1 LGSDK
6 TLKTAMTI
14 RFCALLHL
22 PLEHSPK
29 KVLMSTP
36 SSPKKKPRARKLERD
51 RSREGEPKAKAGSPR
66 HATAKDTAAKK
77 RAKPKSKV
85 AKAESRAPRD
95 PEARSKAE
103 SPRAAVKS
111 TSRGR
116 DVWNPSGKPQRKGGE
131 KPSGGRGTRD
141 RYEDERP
148 PARAPRK
155 TSDSRPPTRPRYE
168 DETPKR
174 APRTYSDSRTPARSR
189 DDAPST
195 RAPRKTSE
203 ARPTSRARYEDEAPK
218 RAPRTYSDSRPPAR
232 GRYEDE
238 RAPARSRADAPSTRA
253 PRKTS
258 EARPTT
264 RPRYEDEAPKRAPRT
279 KSDDVYAPKSRLP
292 REKVSHDYDDDSTGA
307 MSDNTAE
314 VALDTASSNWA
325 ELGVSTELLSTLR
338 RQGIDTPFPIQAKTL
353 PDAISGRDVLGR
365 GQTGSGKTLAFGLAM
380 VTRLAHRKA
389 TAKHPLGIVLVPT
402 RELAMQVTDA
412 LMPYAQAVELD
423 IRLIAGGM
431 PYAKQIDALKRGV
444 PIVVATP
451 GRLNDLVEQGH
462 INLSKIEI
470 TILDEAD
477 QMCDMGFMPQIVEV
491 LDMTKPGSQRLL
503 FSATL
508 DKDVDKIVK
517 KYLKN
522 PIEHATN
529 SGKASVTTMTHYL
542 FITYS
547 EDKPTILAEIGSRK
561 GKTMFFARTQA
572 GVDRIAKDLANKG
585 VPAGALHGGKT
596 QAVRTRTLAAFK
608 EGLTNVLVATD
619 VAARGIH
626 VDGVSLVVHIDPPND
641 HKDYLHRAGRTARA
655 GETGKV
661 VTMIGPRQQ
670 KAVTAMTNRAGVD
683 PEVVKVKPMSKEL
696 VSITGAK
703 EPTGIAWKPPVEPPK
718 RGGRPSGGRSGGG
731 RPSGGRSGGSR
742 GGNRTR

>member
-1 LGSDK
+1 
-6 TLKTAMTI
+6 
-14 RFCALLHL
+14 
-22 PLEHSPK
+22 
-29 KVLMSTP
+29 MSTP

-51 RSREGEPKAKAGSPR
+51 RSRETESKPKAGSAR
-66 HATAKDTAAKK
+66 HAAAKTTAAKK
-77 RAKPKSKV
+77 RAKPNSKV
-85 AKAESRAPRD
+85 AKAESRAPREPRD
-95 PEARSKAE
+95 PDARSRAE
-103 SPRAAVKS
+103 SPRAEV
-111 TSRGR
+111 RGAKR
-116 DVWNPSGKPQRKGGE
+116 SNDVWNPSGKPQRKGGE
-131 KPSGGRGTRD
+131 KPAGTRG
-141 RYEDERP
+141 RYEDDR

-155 TSDSRPPTRPRYE
+155 YSDDAPTRAPRARR
-168 DETPKR
+168 DEAPPSRSRRDEAPAR
-174 APRTYSDSRTPARSR
+174 APRTYK
-189 DDAPST
+189 DAAPT
-195 RAPRKTSE
+195 RAPRK
-203 ARPTSRARYEDEAPK
+203 YNDEAPARAPRARRDDAPAT
-218 RAPRTYSDSRPPAR
+218 RAPRTYK
-232 GRYEDE
+232 DE
-238 RAPARSRADAPSTRA
+238 APTRA
-253 PRKTS
+253 PR
-258 EARPTT
+258 ARRDDAPPS
-264 RPRYEDEAPKRAPRT
+264 RAPRTYKDDAPPSRAPRTYKDEAPTRAPRT
-279 KSDDVYAPKSRLP
+279 KREEVYAPKSSLP
-292 REKVSHDYDDDSTGA
+292 REKASTERVSSKSA
-307 MSDNTAE
+307 MSEDTAE
-314 VALDTASSNWA
+314 VSLDTASSSWA
-325 ELGVSTELLSTLR
+325 ELGVSTELLSTLK

-380 VTRLAHRKA
+380 ITRLAHRKA

-491 LDMTKPGSQRLL
+491 LDMTKPNSQRLL

-508 DKDVDKIVK
+508 DADVDKIVR
-517 KYLKN
+517 KYLHD
-522 PIEHATN
+522 PVEHATN
-529 SGKASVTTMTHYL
+529 SGKASVKTMTHYL

-547 EDKPTILAEIGSRK
+547 EDKPAILAEIGSRK

-596 QAVRTRTLAAFK
+596 QAVRTRTLNAFK

-670 KAVTAMTNRAGVD
+670 KAVTAMTSRAGVD

-696 VSITGAK
+696 VAITGAK
-703 EPTGIAWKPPVEPPK
+703 EPTGIAWKPPAEPPA
-718 RGGRPSGGRSGGG
+718 RGRRPGGSGGGSGRSGGG
-731 RPSGGRSGGSR
+731 RPQGRAGGARGGSR
-742 GGNRTR
+742 SR

>member
-1 LGSDK
+1 
-6 TLKTAMTI
+6 
-14 RFCALLHL
+14 
-22 PLEHSPK
+22 
-29 KVLMSTP
+29 MSTP

-51 RSREGEPKAKAGSPR
+51 RSRETESKPKAGSPR
-66 HATAKDTAAKK
+66 HAAAKTTAAKK

-85 AKAESRAPRD
+85 AKAESRAPREPRD
-95 PEARSKAE
+95 PDARSRAE
-103 SPRAAVKS
+103 SPRAEV
-111 TSRGR
+111 RGAKR
-116 DVWNPSGKPQRKGGE
+116 SNDVWNPSGKPQRKGGE
-131 KPSGGRGTRD
+131 KPGGT
-141 RYEDERP
+141 
-148 PARAPRK
+148 
-155 TSDSRPPTRPRYE
+155 
-168 DETPKR
+168 
-174 APRTYSDSRTPARSR
+174 
-189 DDAPST
+189 
-195 RAPRKTSE
+195 
-203 ARPTSRARYEDEAPK
+203 
-218 RAPRTYSDSRPPAR
+218 R

-238 RAPARSRADAPSTRA
+238 RPARASRKYNDEAPTRA
-253 PRKTS
+253 PR
-258 EARPTT
+258 ARRDDAPT
-264 RPRYEDEAPKRAPRT
+264 RAPRSYRDEAPARAPRKYNDDAPVRAPRARRDDAPPSRARRDDAPPSRSRRDDAPTRAPRSYRDEAPARAPRKYNDEAPTRAPRT
-279 KSDDVYAPKSRLP
+279 KRDEVYAPKSRLP
-292 REKVSHDYDDDSTGA
+292 REKATTERVSSRSA
-307 MSDNTAE
+307 MSEDTSE
-314 VALDTASSNWA
+314 VALDTASSSWA
-325 ELGVSTELLSTLR
+325 ELGVSTELLSTLK

-380 VTRLAHRKA
+380 ITRLAHRKA

-412 LMPYAQAVELD
+412 LMPYAQAVDLD

-491 LDMTKPGSQRLL
+491 LDMTKPNSQRLL

-508 DKDVDKIVK
+508 DADVDKIVR
-517 KYLKN
+517 KYLHD
-522 PIEHATN
+522 PVEHATN
-529 SGKASVTTMTHYL
+529 SGKASVKTMTHYL

-547 EDKPTILAEIGSRK
+547 EDKPAILAEIGSRK

-596 QAVRTRTLAAFK
+596 QAVRTRTLNAFK
-608 EGLTNVLVATD
+608 EGITDVLVATD

-670 KAVTAMTNRAGVD
+670 KAVTAMTSRAGVD

-696 VSITGAK
+696 VAITGAK
-703 EPTGIAWKPPVEPPK
+703 EPTGIAWKPPAEPPA
-718 RGGRPSGGRSGGG
+718 RGRRPGGSGGGSGRSGGG
-731 RPSGGRSGGSR
+731 RPQGRSGGAR
-742 GGNRTR
+742 GGSRSR

>member
-1 LGSDK
+1 
-6 TLKTAMTI
+6 
-14 RFCALLHL
+14 
-22 PLEHSPK
+22 
-29 KVLMSTP
+29 MSTP

-51 RSREGEPKAKAGSPR
+51 RARDTESKPKAGSPR
-66 HATAKDTAAKK
+66 HAAAKQTAAKK

-85 AKAESRAPRD
+85 AKAESRAPREPRD

-103 SPRAAVKS
+103 SPRAEV
-111 TSRGR
+111 RGAKR
-116 DVWNPSGKPQRKGGE
+116 SNDVWNPSGKPQRKGGE
-131 KPSGGRGTRD
+131 KPSGTRGSRD
-141 RYEDERP
+141 RYEEDR

-155 TSDSRPPTRPRYE
+155 YNDDAPTRAPRARRDDAPPTRARRDDFDSRPP
-168 DETPKR
+168 R
-174 APRTYSDSRTPARSR
+174 ARR
-189 DDAPST
+189 DDAVPT
-195 RAPRKTSE
+195 RAPRK
-203 ARPTSRARYEDEAPK
+203 YNDDAPA
-218 RAPRTYSDSRPPAR
+218 RAPRTRRDGVAPTRAR
-232 GRYEDE
+232 RDDAPV
-238 RAPARSRADAPSTRA
+238 RAPRKYKDEAPTRA
-253 PRKTS
+253 PRK
-258 EARPTT
+258 
-264 RPRYEDEAPKRAPRT
+264 YNDETPARAPRT
-279 KSDDVYAPKSRLP
+279 KREEVYAPKSRLP
-292 REKVSHDYDDDSTGA
+292 REKVSTEKVSSKTA
-307 MSDNTAE
+307 MSDDTAE
-314 VALDTASSNWA
+314 VALDTASSTWA
-325 ELGVSTELLSTLR
+325 ELGVSTELLSTLK

-389 TAKHPLGIVLVPT
+389 SAKHPLGIVLVPT

-491 LDMTKPGSQRLL
+491 LDMTKPDSQRLL

-508 DKDVDKIVK
+508 DKDVDKIVR
-517 KYLKN
+517 KYLHD
-522 PIEHATN
+522 PVEHATN
-529 SGKASVTTMTHYL
+529 SGKASVKTMTHYL

-572 GVDRIAKDLANKG
+572 GVDRIAKDLAHKG

-596 QAVRTRTLAAFK
+596 QAVRTRTLNAFK

-670 KAVTAMTNRAGVD
+670 KAVTAMTSRAGVD

-696 VSITGAK
+696 VAITGAK
-703 EPTGIAWKPPVEPPK
+703 EPTGIAWKPPAEPPA
-718 RGGRPSGGRSGGG
+718 RGRRPGGPSRSGGG
-731 RPSGGRSGGSR
+731 RPQSRSGGSR
-742 GGNRTR
+742 GGSRSR

>member
-1 LGSDK
+1 
-6 TLKTAMTI
+6 
-14 RFCALLHL
+14 
-22 PLEHSPK
+22 
-29 KVLMSTP
+29 MSTP

-51 RSREGEPKAKAGSPR
+51 RARDTESKPKAGSPR
-66 HATAKDTAAKK
+66 HAAAKTTAAKK

-85 AKAESRAPRD
+85 AKAESRAPREPRD
-95 PEARSKAE
+95 PDARSKAE
-103 SPRAAVKS
+103 SPRAEV
-111 TSRGR
+111 RGAKR
-116 DVWNPSGKPQRKGGE
+116 SNDVWNPSGKPQRKGGE
-131 KPSGGRGTRD
+131 KPAGTRAVRN
-141 RYEDERP
+141 RYEDDR

-155 TSDSRPPTRPRYE
+155 YNDEAPT
-168 DETPKR
+168 R
-174 APRTYSDSRTPARSR
+174 APRARR
-189 DDAPST
+189 DDAPASRPPRSYKDEAPARAPRARRDDVAPSRSRRDEAPA
-195 RAPRKTSE
+195 RAPRK
-203 ARPTSRARYEDEAPK
+203 YNDEAPK
-218 RAPRTYSDSRPPAR
+218 RAPRKYNDEAPTRPPR
-232 GRYEDE
+232 TRRDE
-238 RAPARSRADAPSTRA
+238 APTRA
-253 PRKTS
+253 PRTY
-258 EARPTT
+258 R
-264 RPRYEDEAPKRAPRT
+264 DEAPARAPRT
-279 KSDDVYAPKSRLP
+279 KSDEVYAPKSRLP
-292 REKVSHDYDDDSTGA
+292 REKPSTERVSSKSA
-307 MSDNTAE
+307 MSEDSAE
-314 VALDTASSNWA
+314 VALDTASSSWA
-325 ELGVSTELLSTLR
+325 ELGVSTELLSTLK
-338 RQGIDTPFPIQAKTL
+338 RQGIDSPFPIQAKTL

-491 LDMTKPGSQRLL
+491 LDMTKPNSQRLL

-508 DKDVDKIVK
+508 DKDVDKIVR
-517 KYLKN
+517 KYLHD
-522 PIEHATN
+522 PVEHATN
-529 SGKASVTTMTHYL
+529 SGKASVKTMTHYL

-547 EDKPTILAEIGSRK
+547 EDKPAILAEIGSRK

-596 QAVRTRTLAAFK
+596 QAVRTRTLNAFK
-608 EGLTNVLVATD
+608 EGITDVLVATD

-670 KAVTAMTNRAGVD
+670 KTVTAMTSRAGVD

-696 VSITGAK
+696 VAITGAK
-703 EPTGIAWKPPVEPPK
+703 EPTGIAWKPPAEPPA
-718 RGGRPSGGRSGGG
+718 RGRRPGGPSRSGGG
-731 RPSGGRSGGSR
+731 RPQGRSGGSR
-742 GGNRTR
+742 GGSRSR

>member
-1 LGSDK
+1 
-6 TLKTAMTI
+6 
-14 RFCALLHL
+14 
-22 PLEHSPK
+22 
-29 KVLMSTP
+29 MSTP

-51 RSREGEPKAKAGSPR
+51 RARDTESKPKAGSPR
-66 HATAKDTAAKK
+66 HAAAKTTAAKK

-85 AKAESRAPRD
+85 AKAESRAPREPRD
-95 PEARSKAE
+95 PDARSRAE
-103 SPRAAVKS
+103 SPRAEV
-111 TSRGR
+111 RGAKR
-116 DVWNPSGKPQRKGGE
+116 SNDVWNPSGKPQRKGGE
-131 KPSGGRGTRD
+131 KPAGTRAARD
-141 RYEDERP
+141 RYEDDR

-155 TSDSRPPTRPRYE
+155 YNDDAPA
-168 DETPKR
+168 R
-174 APRTYSDSRTPARSR
+174 APRARR
-189 DDAPST
+189 DDAPSSRPPRSYKDEAPA
-195 RAPRKTSE
+195 RAPR
-203 ARPTSRARYEDEAPK
+203 ARRDDVAPSRTRRDEAP
-218 RAPRTYSDSRPPAR
+218 A
-232 GRYEDE
+232 
-238 RAPARSRADAPSTRA
+238 
-253 PRKTS
+253 
-258 EARPTT
+258 
-264 RPRYEDEAPKRAPRT
+264 RAPRT
-279 KSDDVYAPKSRLP
+279 KSEEVYAPKSRLP
-292 REKVSHDYDDDSTGA
+292 REKPSTERVSSKSA
-307 MSDNTAE
+307 MSEDSAE
-314 VALDTASSNWA
+314 VALDTASSSWA
-325 ELGVSTELLSTLR
+325 ELGVSTELLSTLK
-338 RQGIDTPFPIQAKTL
+338 RQGIDSPFPIQAKTL

-412 LMPYAQAVELD
+412 LMPYAQAVDLD

-444 PIVVATP
+444 QIVVATP

-491 LDMTKPGSQRLL
+491 LDMTKPNSQRLL

-508 DKDVDKIVK
+508 DKDVDKIVR
-517 KYLKN
+517 KYLHD
-522 PIEHATN
+522 PVEHATN
-529 SGKASVTTMTHYL
+529 SGKASVKTMTHYL

-547 EDKPTILAEIGSRK
+547 EDKPAILAEIGSRK

-596 QAVRTRTLAAFK
+596 QAVRTRTLNAFK
-608 EGLTNVLVATD
+608 EGITDVLVATD

-655 GETGKV
+655 GETGAV

-670 KAVTAMTNRAGVD
+670 KAVTAMTSRAGVD

-696 VSITGAK
+696 VAITGAK
-703 EPTGIAWKPPVEPPK
+703 EPTGIAWKPPAEPPA
-718 RGGRPSGGRSGGG
+718 RGRRPGGPSRSGGG
-731 RPSGGRSGGSR
+731 RPQGRSGGSR
-742 GGNRTR
+742 GGSRSR

>member
-1 LGSDK
+1 
-6 TLKTAMTI
+6 
-14 RFCALLHL
+14 
-22 PLEHSPK
+22 
-29 KVLMSTP
+29 MSTP

-51 RSREGEPKAKAGSPR
+51 RARVTESKPKAGSAR
-66 HATAKDTAAKK
+66 HAAAKTTAAKK
-77 RAKPKSKV
+77 RAKPNSKV
-85 AKAESRAPRD
+85 AKAESRAPREPRAPRD
-95 PEARSKAE
+95 PDARSRAE
-103 SPRAAVKS
+103 SPRAEV
-111 TSRGR
+111 RGAKR
-116 DVWNPSGKPQRKGGE
+116 SNDVWNPSGKPQRKGGE
-131 KPSGGRGTRD
+131 KPGGTRGRNEDD
-141 RYEDERP
+141 RPTRAPRKYNDEAPARAP
-148 PARAPRK
+148 RARRDDAPVSRARRDEAPARAPRK
-155 TSDSRPPTRPRYE
+155 YNDEASTRAPRARRDDSAPT
-168 DETPKR
+168 R
-174 APRTYSDSRTPARSR
+174 APRTYKDEAPSRARR
-189 DDAPST
+189 DDAAPYRSRSDESPVRAPRARRDDAAPA
-195 RAPRKTSE
+195 RAPRK
-203 ARPTSRARYEDEAPK
+203 YND
-218 RAPRTYSDSRPPAR
+218 
-232 GRYEDE
+232 
-238 RAPARSRADAPSTRA
+238 DAPV
-253 PRKTS
+253 
-258 EARPTT
+258 
-264 RPRYEDEAPKRAPRT
+264 RAPRT
-279 KSDDVYAPKSRLP
+279 KSDEVYAPKSRLP
-292 REKVSHDYDDDSTGA
+292 REKVSTERVSSKSA
-307 MSDNTAE
+307 MSEDSAE
-314 VALDTASSNWA
+314 VALDTASSSWA
-325 ELGVSTELLSTLR
+325 ELGVSTELLGTLK

-412 LMPYAQAVELD
+412 LMPYAQAVDLD

-491 LDMTKPGSQRLL
+491 LDMTKPNSQRLL

-508 DKDVDKIVK
+508 DKDVDKIVR
-517 KYLKN
+517 KYLHD
-522 PIEHATN
+522 PVEHATN
-529 SGKASVTTMTHYL
+529 SGKASVKTMTHYL

-547 EDKPTILAEIGSRK
+547 EDKPAILAEIGSRK

-596 QAVRTRTLAAFK
+596 QAVRTRTLNAFK
-608 EGLTNVLVATD
+608 EGITDVLVATD

-670 KAVTAMTNRAGVD
+670 KAVTAMTSRAGVD

-696 VSITGAK
+696 VAITGAK
-703 EPTGIAWKPPVEPPK
+703 EPTGIAWKPPAEPPA
-718 RGGRPSGGRSGGG
+718 RGRRPGGPSRSGGG
-731 RPSGGRSGGSR
+731 RPQGRSGGSR
-742 GGNRTR
+742 GGSRSR

>member
-1 LGSDK
+1 
-6 TLKTAMTI
+6 
-14 RFCALLHL
+14 
-22 PLEHSPK
+22 
-29 KVLMSTP
+29 MSTP

-51 RSREGEPKAKAGSPR
+51 RARDTESKPKAGSPR
-66 HATAKDTAAKK
+66 HAAAKQTAAKK

-85 AKAESRAPRD
+85 AKAESRAPREPRD

-103 SPRAAVKS
+103 SPRAEV
-111 TSRGR
+111 RGAKR
-116 DVWNPSGKPQRKGGE
+116 SNDVWNPSGKPQRKGGE
-131 KPSGGRGTRD
+131 KPSGTRGSRD
-141 RYEDERP
+141 RYEEDR

-155 TSDSRPPTRPRYE
+155 YNDDAPARAPRARRDDAAPTRARRDDFDSRPP
-168 DETPKR
+168 R
-174 APRTYSDSRTPARSR
+174 ARR
-189 DDAPST
+189 DDVPPT
-195 RAPRKTSE
+195 RAPRK
-203 ARPTSRARYEDEAPK
+203 YNDDAPA
-218 RAPRTYSDSRPPAR
+218 RAPRAR
-232 GRYEDE
+232 RD
-238 RAPARSRADAPSTRA
+238 DAPTRA
-253 PRKTS
+253 PRK
-258 EARPTT
+258 
-264 RPRYEDEAPKRAPRT
+264 YNDEAPARAPRKYNDDAPARAPRT
-279 KSDDVYAPKSRLP
+279 KREEVYAPKSRLP
-292 REKVSHDYDDDSTGA
+292 REKVSTEKVSSKTA
-307 MSDNTAE
+307 MSDDTAE
-314 VALDTASSNWA
+314 VALDTASSTWA
-325 ELGVSTELLSTLR
+325 ELGVSTELLSTLK

-389 TAKHPLGIVLVPT
+389 SAKHPLGIVLVPT

-491 LDMTKPGSQRLL
+491 LDMTKPDSQRLL

-508 DKDVDKIVK
+508 DKDVDKIVR
-517 KYLKN
+517 KYLHD
-522 PIEHATN
+522 PVEHATN
-529 SGKASVTTMTHYL
+529 SGKASVKTMTHYL

-572 GVDRIAKDLANKG
+572 GVDRIAKDLAHKG

-596 QAVRTRTLAAFK
+596 QAVRTRTLNAFK

-670 KAVTAMTNRAGVD
+670 KAVTAMTSRAGVD

-696 VSITGAK
+696 VAITGAK
-703 EPTGIAWKPPVEPPK
+703 EPTGIAWKPPAEPPA
-718 RGGRPSGGRSGGG
+718 RGRRPGGPSRSGGG
-731 RPSGGRSGGSR
+731 RPQSRSGGSR
-742 GGNRTR
+742 GGSRSR

>member
-1 LGSDK
+1 
-6 TLKTAMTI
+6 
-14 RFCALLHL
+14 
-22 PLEHSPK
+22 
-29 KVLMSTP
+29 MSTP

-51 RSREGEPKAKAGSPR
+51 RARDTESKPKAGSPR
-66 HATAKDTAAKK
+66 HAAAKQTAAKK

-85 AKAESRAPRD
+85 AKAESRAPREPRD

-103 SPRAAVKS
+103 SPRAEV
-111 TSRGR
+111 RGAKR
-116 DVWNPSGKPQRKGGE
+116 SNDVWNPSGKPQRKGGE
-131 KPSGGRGTRD
+131 KPSGTRGSRD
-141 RYEDERP
+141 RYEEDR

-155 TSDSRPPTRPRYE
+155 YNDDAPARPPRARRDDSPPTRARRDDFDSRPP
-168 DETPKR
+168 R
-174 APRTYSDSRTPARSR
+174 ARR
-189 DDAPST
+189 DDAAPT
-195 RAPRKTSE
+195 RAPRK
-203 ARPTSRARYEDEAPK
+203 YNDDAPA
-218 RAPRTYSDSRPPAR
+218 RAPRAR
-232 GRYEDE
+232 RD
-238 RAPARSRADAPSTRA
+238 DAPPTRARRDDAPTRA
-253 PRKTS
+253 PRK
-258 EARPTT
+258 
-264 RPRYEDEAPKRAPRT
+264 YNDETPSRAPRT
-279 KSDDVYAPKSRLP
+279 KREEVYAPKSRLP
-292 REKVSHDYDDDSTGA
+292 REKVSTEKVSSKTA
-307 MSDNTAE
+307 MSDDTAE
-314 VALDTASSNWA
+314 VALDTASSTWA
-325 ELGVSTELLSTLR
+325 ELGVSTELLSTLK

-389 TAKHPLGIVLVPT
+389 SAKHPLGIVLVPT

-491 LDMTKPGSQRLL
+491 LDMTKPDSQRLL

-508 DKDVDKIVK
+508 DKDVDKIVR
-517 KYLKN
+517 KYLHD
-522 PIEHATN
+522 PVEHATN
-529 SGKASVTTMTHYL
+529 SGKASVKTMTHYL

-572 GVDRIAKDLANKG
+572 GVDRIAKDLAHKG

-596 QAVRTRTLAAFK
+596 QAVRTRTLNAFK

-670 KAVTAMTNRAGVD
+670 KAVTAMTSRAGVD

-696 VSITGAK
+696 VAITGAK
-703 EPTGIAWKPPVEPPK
+703 EPTGIAWKPPAEPPA
-718 RGGRPSGGRSGGG
+718 RGRRPGGPSRSGGG
-731 RPSGGRSGGSR
+731 RPQSRSGGSR
-742 GGNRTR
+742 GGSRSR

>member
-1 LGSDK
+1 
-6 TLKTAMTI
+6 
-14 RFCALLHL
+14 
-22 PLEHSPK
+22 
-29 KVLMSTP
+29 MSTP
-36 SSPKKKPRARKLERD
+36 SSPKKKPRARKLDRD
-51 RSREGEPKAKAGSPR
+51 RARDAESKPKAGSAR
-66 HATAKDTAAKK
+66 HAAAKTTAAKK

-85 AKAESRAPRD
+85 AKAESRAPREPRD
-95 PEARSKAE
+95 PDARSRAE
-103 SPRAAVKS
+103 SPRAEV
-111 TSRGR
+111 RGTKR
-116 DVWNPSGKPQRKGGE
+116 SNDVWNPSGKPQRKGGE
-131 KPSGGRGTRD
+131 KPSGTRGSRD
-141 RYEDERP
+141 RYEDDR

-155 TSDSRPPTRPRYE
+155 YNDEAPTRAPRARRDDVAPSRSRRDEAPTRAPRSYRDEAPSRARRDDFDSRPPRARR
-168 DETPKR
+168 DE
-174 APRTYSDSRTPARSR
+174 APA
-189 DDAPST
+189 
-195 RAPRKTSE
+195 RAPRK
-203 ARPTSRARYEDEAPK
+203 YNDEAPV
-218 RAPRTYSDSRPPAR
+218 
-232 GRYEDE
+232 
-238 RAPARSRADAPSTRA
+238 
-253 PRKTS
+253 
-258 EARPTT
+258 
-264 RPRYEDEAPKRAPRT
+264 RAPRT
-279 KSDDVYAPKSRLP
+279 KRDEVYAPKSSLP
-292 REKVSHDYDDDSTGA
+292 REKASTERVSSKSA
-307 MSDNTAE
+307 MTEDTAE
-314 VALDTASSNWA
+314 VALDTASSSWS
-325 ELGVSTELLSTLR
+325 ELGVSTELLSTLK
-338 RQGIDTPFPIQAKTL
+338 RQGIDSPFPIQAKTL

-412 LMPYAQAVELD
+412 LMPYAQAVDLD

-491 LDMTKPGSQRLL
+491 LDMTKPNSQRLL

-508 DKDVDKIVK
+508 DKDVDKIVR
-517 KYLKN
+517 KYLHD
-522 PIEHATN
+522 PVEHATN
-529 SGKASVTTMTHYL
+529 SGKASVKTMTHYL

-547 EDKPTILAEIGSRK
+547 EDKPAILAEIGSRK

-596 QAVRTRTLAAFK
+596 QAVRTRTLNAFK
-608 EGLTNVLVATD
+608 EGITDVLVATD

-655 GETGKV
+655 GETGAV

-670 KAVTAMTNRAGVD
+670 KAVTAMTSRAGVD

-696 VSITGAK
+696 VAITGAK
-703 EPTGIAWKPPVEPPK
+703 EPTGIAWKPPAEPPA
-718 RGGRPSGGRSGGG
+718 RGRRPGGPSRSGGG
-731 RPSGGRSGGSR
+731 RPQGRSGGSH
-742 GGNRTR
+742 GGSRSR

>member
-1 LGSDK
+1 
-6 TLKTAMTI
+6 
-14 RFCALLHL
+14 
-22 PLEHSPK
+22 
-29 KVLMSTP
+29 MS
-36 SSPKKKPRARKLERD
+36 
-51 RSREGEPKAKAGSPR
+51 
-66 HATAKDTAAKK
+66 
-77 RAKPKSKV
+77 
-85 AKAESRAPRD
+85 
-95 PEARSKAE
+95 
-103 SPRAAVKS
+103 
-111 TSRGR
+111 
-116 DVWNPSGKPQRKGGE
+116 
-131 KPSGGRGTRD
+131 
-141 RYEDERP
+141 ED
-148 PARAPRK
+148 
-155 TSDSRPPTRPRYE
+155 S
-168 DETPKR
+168 
-174 APRTYSDSRTPARSR
+174 
-189 DDAPST
+189 
-195 RAPRKTSE
+195 
-203 ARPTSRARYEDEAPK
+203 
-218 RAPRTYSDSRPPAR
+218 
-232 GRYEDE
+232 
-238 RAPARSRADAPSTRA
+238 
-253 PRKTS
+253 
-258 EARPTT
+258 
-264 RPRYEDEAPKRAPRT
+264 
-279 KSDDVYAPKSRLP
+279 
-292 REKVSHDYDDDSTGA
+292 
-307 MSDNTAE
+307 AE
-314 VALDTASSNWA
+314 VALDTASSSWA
-325 ELGVSTELLSTLR
+325 ELGVSTELLSTLK

-389 TAKHPLGIVLVPT
+389 SAKHPLGIVLVPT

-491 LDMTKPGSQRLL
+491 LDMTKPNSQRLL

-508 DKDVDKIVK
+508 DKDVDKIVR
-517 KYLKN
+517 KYLHD
-522 PIEHATN
+522 PVEHATN
-529 SGKASVTTMTHYL
+529 SGKASVKTMTHY
-542 FITYS
+542 
-547 EDKPTILAEIGSRK
+547 
-561 GKTMFFARTQA
+561 FARTQA

-596 QAVRTRTLAAFK
+596 QAVRTRTLNAFK
-608 EGLTNVLVATD
+608 EGITDVLVATD

-670 KAVTAMTNRAGVD
+670 KAVTAMTSRAGVD

-696 VSITGAK
+696 VAITGAK
-703 EPTGIAWKPPVEPPK
+703 EPTGIAWKPPAEPPV
-718 RGGRPSGGRSGGG
+718 RGRRPGGPSRSGGG
-731 RPSGGRSGGSR
+731 RPQSRSGGSR
-742 GGNRTR
+742 GGSRSR

>member
-1 LGSDK
+1 
-6 TLKTAMTI
+6 
-14 RFCALLHL
+14 
-22 PLEHSPK
+22 
-29 KVLMSTP
+29 MSTP

-51 RSREGEPKAKAGSPR
+51 RARDTETKPKAGSAR
-66 HATAKDTAAKK
+66 HAAAKTTAAKK

-85 AKAESRAPRD
+85 AKAESRAPREPRD
-95 PEARSKAE
+95 PDARSRAE
-103 SPRAAVKS
+103 SPRAEVPGAKRS
-111 TSRGR
+111 N

-131 KPSGGRGTRD
+131 KPAGTRG
-141 RYEDERP
+141 RYEDDRP
-148 PARAPRK
+148 ARAPRSYKDDAPARAPRARRDDAPPSRSRRDDAVPTRAPRTYKDEAPARASRSYRDEAPARAPRARRDDAPATRAPRTYKDEAPARAPRK
-155 TSDSRPPTRPRYE
+155 YN
-168 DETPKR
+168 
-174 APRTYSDSRTPARSR
+174 
-189 DDAPST
+189 
-195 RAPRKTSE
+195 
-203 ARPTSRARYEDEAPK
+203 DEAP
-218 RAPRTYSDSRPPAR
+218 A
-232 GRYEDE
+232 
-238 RAPARSRADAPSTRA
+238 
-253 PRKTS
+253 
-258 EARPTT
+258 
-264 RPRYEDEAPKRAPRT
+264 RAPRT
-279 KSDDVYAPKSRLP
+279 KRDEVYASKSSLP
-292 REKVSHDYDDDSTGA
+292 REKASTERVSSKSA
-307 MSDNTAE
+307 MSEETSE
-314 VALDTASSNWA
+314 VALDTASSSWA
-325 ELGVSTELLSTLR
+325 ELGVSTELLSTLK

-380 VTRLAHRKA
+380 ITRLAHRKA

-491 LDMTKPGSQRLL
+491 LDMTKPNSQRLL

-508 DKDVDKIVK
+508 DADVDKIVR
-517 KYLKN
+517 KYLHD
-522 PIEHATN
+522 PVEHATN
-529 SGKASVTTMTHYL
+529 SGKASVKTMTHYL

-547 EDKPTILAEIGSRK
+547 EDKPAILAEIGSRK

-596 QAVRTRTLAAFK
+596 QAVRTRTLNAFK

-670 KAVTAMTNRAGVD
+670 KAVTAMTSRAGVD

-696 VSITGAK
+696 VAITGAK
-703 EPTGIAWKPPVEPPK
+703 EPTGIAWKPPAEPPA
-718 RGGRPSGGRSGGG
+718 RGRRPGGSGGGSGRSGGG
-731 RPSGGRSGGSR
+731 RPQGRAGGARGGSGRSR
-742 GGNRTR
+742 

>member
-1 LGSDK
+1 
-6 TLKTAMTI
+6 
-14 RFCALLHL
+14 
-22 PLEHSPK
+22 
-29 KVLMSTP
+29 MSTP

-51 RSREGEPKAKAGSPR
+51 RARDTESKPKAGSPR
-66 HATAKDTAAKK
+66 HAAAKQTAAKK

-85 AKAESRAPRD
+85 AKAESRAPREPRD
-95 PEARSKAE
+95 PDARSKAE
-103 SPRAAVKS
+103 SPRAEV
-111 TSRGR
+111 RGAKR
-116 DVWNPSGKPQRKGGE
+116 SNDVWNPSGKPQRKGGE
-131 KPSGGRGTRD
+131 KPAGTRGSRD
-141 RYEDERP
+141 RYEEDR

-155 TSDSRPPTRPRYE
+155 YNDDAPTRAPRARRDDAPPTRARRDDFDSRPP
-168 DETPKR
+168 R
-174 APRTYSDSRTPARSR
+174 ARR
-189 DDAPST
+189 DDAVPT
-195 RAPRKTSE
+195 RAPRK
-203 ARPTSRARYEDEAPK
+203 YNDDAPA
-218 RAPRTYSDSRPPAR
+218 RAPRTRRDGVAPTRAR
-232 GRYEDE
+232 RDDAPV
-238 RAPARSRADAPSTRA
+238 RAPRKYKDEAPTRA
-253 PRKTS
+253 PRK
-258 EARPTT
+258 
-264 RPRYEDEAPKRAPRT
+264 YNDETPARAPRT
-279 KSDDVYAPKSRLP
+279 KREEVYAPKSRLP
-292 REKVSHDYDDDSTGA
+292 REKVSTEKVSSKTA
-307 MSDNTAE
+307 MSDDTAE
-314 VALDTASSNWA
+314 VALDTASSTWA
-325 ELGVSTELLSTLR
+325 ELGVSTELLSTLK

-389 TAKHPLGIVLVPT
+389 SAKHPLGIVLVPT

-491 LDMTKPGSQRLL
+491 LDMTKPDSQRLL

-508 DKDVDKIVK
+508 DKDVDKIVR
-517 KYLKN
+517 KYLHD
-522 PIEHATN
+522 PVEHATN
-529 SGKASVTTMTHYL
+529 SGKASVKTMTHYL

-572 GVDRIAKDLANKG
+572 GVDRIAKDLAHKG

-596 QAVRTRTLAAFK
+596 QAVRTRTLNAFK

-670 KAVTAMTNRAGVD
+670 KAVTAMTSRAGVD

-696 VSITGAK
+696 VAITGAK
-703 EPTGIAWKPPVEPPK
+703 EPTGIAWKPPAEPPA
-718 RGGRPSGGRSGGG
+718 RGRRPGGPSRSGGG
-731 RPSGGRSGGSR
+731 RPQSRSGGSR
-742 GGNRTR
+742 GGSRSR

>member
-1 LGSDK
+1 
-6 TLKTAMTI
+6 
-14 RFCALLHL
+14 
-22 PLEHSPK
+22 
-29 KVLMSTP
+29 MSTP

-51 RSREGEPKAKAGSPR
+51 RARDTESKPKAGSPR
-66 HATAKDTAAKK
+66 HAAAKTTAAKK

-85 AKAESRAPRD
+85 AKAESRAPREPRD
-95 PEARSKAE
+95 PDARSRAE
-103 SPRAAVKS
+103 SPRAEV
-111 TSRGR
+111 RGAKR
-116 DVWNPSGKPQRKGGE
+116 SNDVWNPSGKPQRKGGE
-131 KPSGGRGTRD
+131 KPGGTRGSHD

-148 PARAPRK
+148 ARAPRKYNDEAPTRAPRARRDDAPVSRSRRDEAPARAPRK
-155 TSDSRPPTRPRYE
+155 YNDEAPTRAPRARRDDAPVSRSRR
-168 DETPKR
+168 DEAPTR
-174 APRTYSDSRTPARSR
+174 APRTYKDEAPSRARRDDFDSRPQRARR
-189 DDAPST
+189 DDAPA
-195 RAPRKTSE
+195 RAPRK
-203 ARPTSRARYEDEAPK
+203 YND
-218 RAPRTYSDSRPPAR
+218 
-232 GRYEDE
+232 
-238 RAPARSRADAPSTRA
+238 DAPV
-253 PRKTS
+253 
-258 EARPTT
+258 
-264 RPRYEDEAPKRAPRT
+264 RAPRT
-279 KSDDVYAPKSRLP
+279 KREEVYAPKSRLP
-292 REKVSHDYDDDSTGA
+292 REKVSTERVSSKSA
-307 MSDNTAE
+307 MSEDSAE
-314 VALDTASSNWA
+314 VALDTASSTWA
-325 ELGVSTELLSTLR
+325 ELGVSTDLLSTLK
-338 RQGIDTPFPIQAKTL
+338 RQGIDSPFPIQAKTL

-412 LMPYAQAVELD
+412 LMPYAQAVDLD

-491 LDMTKPGSQRLL
+491 LDMTKPNSQRLL

-508 DKDVDKIVK
+508 DKDVDKIVR
-517 KYLKN
+517 KYLHD
-522 PIEHATN
+522 PVEHATN
-529 SGKASVTTMTHYL
+529 SGKASVKTMTHYL

-547 EDKPTILAEIGSRK
+547 EDKPAILAEIGSRK

-596 QAVRTRTLAAFK
+596 QAVRTRTLNAFK
-608 EGLTNVLVATD
+608 EGITDVLVATD

-655 GETGKV
+655 GETGAV

-670 KAVTAMTNRAGVD
+670 KAVTAMTSRAGVD

-696 VSITGAK
+696 VAITGAK
-703 EPTGIAWKPPVEPPK
+703 EPTGIAWKPPAEPPA
-718 RGGRPSGGRSGGG
+718 RGRRPGGPSRSGGG
-731 RPSGGRSGGSR
+731 RPQGRSGGSR
-742 GGNRTR
+742 GGSRSR

>member
-1 LGSDK
+1 
-6 TLKTAMTI
+6 MTI
-14 RFCALLHL
+14 RFCALFRL

-51 RSREGEPKAKAGSPR
+51 RARDTESKPKAGSAR
-66 HATAKDTAAKK
+66 HAAAKTTAAKK
-77 RAKPKSKV
+77 RAKPNTKV
-85 AKAESRAPRD
+85 GKAESRAPREPRD
-95 PEARSKAE
+95 PDARSRSE
-103 SPRAAVKS
+103 SPRAVV
-111 TSRGR
+111 RGAKR
-116 DVWNPSGKPQRKGGE
+116 SNDVGNPSGKPQRKGGE
-131 KPSGGRGTRD
+131 KPSGTRGSRD
-141 RYEDERP
+141 RYEDDR

-155 TSDSRPPTRPRYE
+155 YNDEAPT
-168 DETPKR
+168 R
-174 APRTYSDSRTPARSR
+174 APRARR
-189 DDAPST
+189 DDAPT
-195 RAPRKTSE
+195 RAPRSY
-203 ARPTSRARYEDEAPK
+203 RDEAPARPP
-218 RAPRTYSDSRPPAR
+218 RARRDDEPTSSRRTY
-232 GRYEDE
+232 
-238 RAPARSRADAPSTRA
+238 
-253 PRKTS
+253 K
-258 EARPTT
+258 
-264 RPRYEDEAPKRAPRT
+264 DEAPARAPRT
-279 KSDDVYAPKSRLP
+279 KRDEVYAPKSSLP
-292 REKVSHDYDDDSTGA
+292 REKPSTERVSSKSA
-307 MSDNTAE
+307 MTEDTAE
-314 VALDTASSNWA
+314 VALDTASSSWS
-325 ELGVSTELLSTLR
+325 ELGVSTELLSTLK
-338 RQGIDTPFPIQAKTL
+338 RQGIDSPFPIQAKTL

-380 VTRLAHRKA
+380 ITRLAHRKA

-412 LMPYAQAVELD
+412 LMPYAQAVDLD

-491 LDMTKPGSQRLL
+491 LDMTKPNSQRLL

-508 DKDVDKIVK
+508 DADVDKIVR
-517 KYLKN
+517 KYLHD
-522 PIEHATN
+522 PVEHATN
-529 SGKASVTTMTHYL
+529 SGKASVKTMTHYL

-547 EDKPTILAEIGSRK
+547 EDKPAILAEIGSRK

-596 QAVRTRTLAAFK
+596 QAVRTRTLNAFK
-608 EGLTNVLVATD
+608 EGITDVLVATD

-670 KAVTAMTNRAGVD
+670 KAVTAMTSRAGVD

-696 VSITGAK
+696 VAITGAK
-703 EPTGIAWKPPVEPPK
+703 EPTGIAWKPPAEPPA
-718 RGGRPSGGRSGGG
+718 RGRRPGGPSRSGGG
-731 RPSGGRSGGSR
+731 RPQGRSGGSR
-742 GGNRTR
+742 GGSRSR

>member
-1 LGSDK
+1 
-6 TLKTAMTI
+6 
-14 RFCALLHL
+14 
-22 PLEHSPK
+22 
-29 KVLMSTP
+29 MSSP
-36 SSPKKKPRARKLERD
+36 SSPKKKPRARKLDRD
-51 RSREGEPKAKAGSPR
+51 RARDAESKPKAGSAR
-66 HATAKDTAAKK
+66 HAAAKTTAAKK

-85 AKAESRAPRD
+85 AKAESRAPREPRD
-95 PEARSKAE
+95 PDARSRAE
-103 SPRAAVKS
+103 SPRAEV
-111 TSRGR
+111 RGTKR
-116 DVWNPSGKPQRKGGE
+116 SNDVWNPSGKPQRKGGE
-131 KPSGGRGTRD
+131 KPSGTRGSRD
-141 RYEDERP
+141 RYEDDR

-155 TSDSRPPTRPRYE
+155 YNDEAPTHTPRARRDDVAPSRSRRDEAPTRAPRSYRDEAPSRARRDDFDSRPPRARR
-168 DETPKR
+168 DE
-174 APRTYSDSRTPARSR
+174 APA
-189 DDAPST
+189 
-195 RAPRKTSE
+195 RAPRK
-203 ARPTSRARYEDEAPK
+203 YND
-218 RAPRTYSDSRPPAR
+218 
-232 GRYEDE
+232 
-238 RAPARSRADAPSTRA
+238 DAPV
-253 PRKTS
+253 
-258 EARPTT
+258 
-264 RPRYEDEAPKRAPRT
+264 RAPRT
-279 KSDDVYAPKSRLP
+279 KRDEVYAPKSSLP
-292 REKVSHDYDDDSTGA
+292 REKASTERVSSKSA
-307 MSDNTAE
+307 MTEDTAE
-314 VALDTASSNWA
+314 VALDTASSSWS
-325 ELGVSTELLSTLR
+325 ELGVSTELLSTLK
-338 RQGIDTPFPIQAKTL
+338 RQGIDSPFPIQSKTL

-389 TAKHPLGIVLVPT
+389 TAMHPLGIVLVPT

-412 LMPYAQAVELD
+412 LMPYAQAVDLD

-491 LDMTKPGSQRLL
+491 LDMTKPNSQRLL

-508 DKDVDKIVK
+508 DKDVDKIVR
-517 KYLKN
+517 KYLHD
-522 PIEHATN
+522 PVEHATN
-529 SGKASVTTMTHYL
+529 SGKASVKTMTHYL

-547 EDKPTILAEIGSRK
+547 EDKPAILAEIGSRK

-596 QAVRTRTLAAFK
+596 QAVRTRTLNAFK
-608 EGLTNVLVATD
+608 EGITDVLVATD

-655 GETGKV
+655 GETGAV

-670 KAVTAMTNRAGVD
+670 KAVTAMTSRAGVD

-696 VSITGAK
+696 VAITGAK
-703 EPTGIAWKPPVEPPK
+703 EPTGIAWKPPAEPPA
-718 RGGRPSGGRSGGG
+718 RGRRPGGPSRSGGG
-731 RPSGGRSGGSR
+731 RPQGRSGGSR
-742 GGNRTR
+742 GGSRSR

>member
-1 LGSDK
+1 
-6 TLKTAMTI
+6 
-14 RFCALLHL
+14 
-22 PLEHSPK
+22 
-29 KVLMSTP
+29 MSTP

-51 RSREGEPKAKAGSPR
+51 RARDTESRPKAGSAR
-66 HATAKDTAAKK
+66 HAAAKTTAAKK
-77 RAKPKSKV
+77 RAKPNSKV
-85 AKAESRAPRD
+85 AKAESRAPREPRD
-95 PEARSKAE
+95 PDARSRAE
-103 SPRAAVKS
+103 SPRAEV
-111 TSRGR
+111 RGAKR
-116 DVWNPSGKPQRKGGE
+116 SNDVWNPSGKPQRKGGE
-131 KPSGGRGTRD
+131 KPGGTRG
-141 RYEDERP
+141 RYEDDR

-155 TSDSRPPTRPRYE
+155 YN
-168 DETPKR
+168 DEAPAR
-174 APRTYSDSRTPARSR
+174 APRARR
-189 DDAPST
+189 DDAPPSRARRDDAPA
-195 RAPRKTSE
+195 RAPRSY
-203 ARPTSRARYEDEAPK
+203 RDEAP
-218 RAPRTYSDSRPPAR
+218 A
-232 GRYEDE
+232 
-238 RAPARSRADAPSTRA
+238 
-253 PRKTS
+253 
-258 EARPTT
+258 
-264 RPRYEDEAPKRAPRT
+264 RAPRT
-279 KSDDVYAPKSRLP
+279 KRDEVYAPKSSLP
-292 REKVSHDYDDDSTGA
+292 REKPSTERVSSKSAMTDD
-307 MSDNTAE
+307 TAE
-314 VALDTASSNWA
+314 VALDTASSTWA
-325 ELGVSTELLSTLR
+325 EPGVSTELLSTLK
-338 RQGIDTPFPIQAKTL
+338 RQGIDSPFPIQAKTL

-412 LMPYAQAVELD
+412 LMPYAQAVDLD

-491 LDMTKPGSQRLL
+491 LDMTKPNSQRLL

-508 DKDVDKIVK
+508 DKDVDKIVR
-517 KYLKN
+517 KYLHD
-522 PIEHATN
+522 PVEHATN
-529 SGKASVTTMTHYL
+529 SGKASVKTMTHYL

-547 EDKPTILAEIGSRK
+547 EDKPAILAEIGSRK

-596 QAVRTRTLAAFK
+596 QAVRTRTLNAFK
-608 EGLTNVLVATD
+608 EGITDVLVATD

-655 GETGKV
+655 GETGAV

-670 KAVTAMTNRAGVD
+670 KAVTAMTSRAGVD

-696 VSITGAK
+696 VAITGAK
-703 EPTGIAWKPPVEPPK
+703 EPTGIAWKPPAEPPA
-718 RGGRPSGGRSGGG
+718 RGRRPGGPSRSGGG
-731 RPSGGRSGGSR
+731 RPQGRSGGSR
-742 GGNRTR
+742 GSSRSR

>member
-1 LGSDK
+1 
-6 TLKTAMTI
+6 
-14 RFCALLHL
+14 
-22 PLEHSPK
+22 
-29 KVLMSTP
+29 MSTP

-51 RSREGEPKAKAGSPR
+51 RARETESKPKAGSPR
-66 HATAKDTAAKK
+66 HAAAKETAAKK

-85 AKAESRAPRD
+85 AKAESRAPREPRD
-95 PEARSKAE
+95 PDARSKAE
-103 SPRAAVKS
+103 SPRGQA
-111 TSRGR
+111 RGSKR
-116 DVWNPSGKPQRKGGE
+116 SNDVWNPSGKPQRKGGE
-131 KPSGGRGTRD
+131 KPSGTRGSRD
-141 RYEDERP
+141 RYEEDRP
-148 PARAPRK
+148 TRAPRKYNDDAPARPPRARRDDTAPSRAPRTYKDAAPSRARRDDVAPARAPRK
-155 TSDSRPPTRPRYE
+155 YNDDAPVRAPRKYNDDAPVRAPRARRDDSAPT
-168 DETPKR
+168 R
-174 APRTYSDSRTPARSR
+174 APRTYR
-189 DDAPST
+189 
-195 RAPRKTSE
+195 
-203 ARPTSRARYEDEAPK
+203 DEAP
-218 RAPRTYSDSRPPAR
+218 A
-232 GRYEDE
+232 
-238 RAPARSRADAPSTRA
+238 
-253 PRKTS
+253 
-258 EARPTT
+258 
-264 RPRYEDEAPKRAPRT
+264 RAPRT
-279 KSDDVYAPKSRLP
+279 KREEIYAPKSRLP
-292 REKVSHDYDDDSTGA
+292 REKASTEKVSSKSA
-307 MSDNTAE
+307 MSDDTAE
-314 VALDTASSNWA
+314 VALDTASSSWA
-325 ELGVSTELLSTLR
+325 ELGVSTELLSTLK
-338 RQGIDTPFPIQAKTL
+338 RQGIETPFPIQAKTL

-462 INLSKIEI
+462 INLSKIE
-470 TILDEAD
+470 
-477 QMCDMGFMPQIVEV
+477 MCDMGFMPQIVEV
-491 LDMTKPGSQRLL
+491 LDMTKPNSQRLL

-508 DKDVDKIVK
+508 DKDVDKIVR
-517 KYLKN
+517 KYLHD
-522 PIEHATN
+522 PVEHATN
-529 SGKASVTTMTHYL
+529 SGKASVKTMTHYL

-596 QAVRTRTLAAFK
+596 QAVRTRTLNAFK

-670 KAVTAMTNRAGVD
+670 KAVTAMTSRAGVD

-696 VSITGAK
+696 VTITGAK
-703 EPTGIAWKPPVEPPK
+703 EPTGIAWKPPAEAPA
-718 RGGRPSGGRSGGG
+718 RGRRPGGPSRSGGG
-731 RPSGGRSGGSR
+731 RPQSRSGGSR
-742 GGNRTR
+742 GGSRSR

>member
-1 LGSDK
+1 
-6 TLKTAMTI
+6 
-14 RFCALLHL
+14 
-22 PLEHSPK
+22 
-29 KVLMSTP
+29 MSTP

-51 RSREGEPKAKAGSPR
+51 RARDTESKPKAGSAR
-66 HATAKDTAAKK
+66 HAAAKTTAAKK
-77 RAKPKSKV
+77 RAKPNTKV
-85 AKAESRAPRD
+85 GKAESRAPREPRD
-95 PEARSKAE
+95 PDARSRAE
-103 SPRAAVKS
+103 SPRAEA
-111 TSRGR
+111 RGAKR
-116 DVWNPSGKPQRKGGE
+116 SNDVWNPSGKPQRKGGE
-131 KPSGGRGTRD
+131 KPAGTRAARD
-141 RYEDERP
+141 RYEDDRP
-148 PARAPRK
+148 TRAPRKYNDEAPARAPRARRDDAPVSRGRRDDFDSRPPRARRDDAAPSRSRRDEAPARAPRK
-155 TSDSRPPTRPRYE
+155 YNDEAPTRAPRARREDFDSRPPRARRE
-168 DETPKR
+168 DAAPSR
-174 APRTYSDSRTPARSR
+174 ARR
-189 DDAPST
+189 DDA
-195 RAPRKTSE
+195 TSI
-203 ARPTSRARYEDEAPK
+203 SR
-218 RAPRTYSDSRPPAR
+218 RTYKDEGPA
-232 GRYEDE
+232 
-238 RAPARSRADAPSTRA
+238 
-253 PRKTS
+253 
-258 EARPTT
+258 
-264 RPRYEDEAPKRAPRT
+264 RAPRT
-279 KSDDVYAPKSRLP
+279 KRDEVYAPKSSLP
-292 REKVSHDYDDDSTGA
+292 REKPSTERVSSKSA
-307 MSDNTAE
+307 MSDDTAE
-314 VALDTASSNWA
+314 VALDTASSTWA
-325 ELGVSTELLSTLR
+325 ELGVSTDLLSTLK
-338 RQGIDTPFPIQAKTL
+338 RQGIDSPFPIQAKTL

-491 LDMTKPGSQRLL
+491 LDMTKPNSQRLL

-508 DKDVDKIVK
+508 DADVDKIVR
-517 KYLKN
+517 KYLHD
-522 PIEHATN
+522 PVEHATN
-529 SGKASVTTMTHYL
+529 SGKASVKTMTHYL

-547 EDKPTILAEIGSRK
+547 EDKPAILAEIGSRK

-596 QAVRTRTLAAFK
+596 QAVRTRTLNAFK
-608 EGLTNVLVATD
+608 EGITDVLVATD

-670 KAVTAMTNRAGVD
+670 KAVTAMTSRAGVD

-696 VSITGAK
+696 VAITGAK
-703 EPTGIAWKPPVEPPK
+703 EPTGIAWKPPAEPPA
-718 RGGRPSGGRSGGG
+718 RGRRPGGSSRSGGG
-731 RPSGGRSGGSR
+731 RPQGRSGGSR
-742 GGNRTR
+742 GGSRSR

>member
-1 LGSDK
+1 
-6 TLKTAMTI
+6 
-14 RFCALLHL
+14 
-22 PLEHSPK
+22 
-29 KVLMSTP
+29 MSTP
-36 SSPKKKPRARKLERD
+36 TSPKKPRARKLDRD
-51 RSREGEPKAKAGSPR
+51 RAANKETTGKAGSPR
-66 HATAKDTAAKK
+66 HAAAKDAAAKK
-77 RAKPKSKV
+77 RAKPKGKGVVKTKV
-85 AKAESRAPRD
+85 RARDEDAPKSRAPRTVSSD
-95 PEARSKAE
+95 DAPKSKNRAEA
-103 SPRAAVKS
+103 PRAAK
-111 TSRGR
+111 RGT

-131 KPSGGRGTRD
+131 KPSGTRASRD
-141 RYEDERP
+141 RYEDDR
-148 PARAPRK
+148 PARAPRARRDEF
-155 TSDSRPPTRPRYE
+155 DSRPPSRRRDDAPVSRARRDDAPASRSRRDDAPTSRPSR
-168 DETPKR
+168 DR
-174 APRTYSDSRTPARSR
+174 YSDDRPVRSRRDDAPVSRARR

-195 RAPRKTSE
+195 RAPRT
-203 ARPTSRARYEDEAPK
+203 K
-218 RAPRTYSDSRPPAR
+218 R
-232 GRYEDE
+232 EE
-238 RAPARSRADAPSTRA
+238 
-253 PRKTS
+253 
-258 EARPTT
+258 
-264 RPRYEDEAPKRAPRT
+264 
-279 KSDDVYAPKSRLP
+279 VYAPKSRLP
-292 REKVSHDYDDDSTGA
+292 REKVSTERVSSKSA
-307 MSDNTAE
+307 MSEDTAE
-314 VALDTASSNWA
+314 VELDSNSTTWA
-325 ELGVSTELLSTLR
+325 ELGVAEDLLSTLK
-338 RQGIDTPFPIQAKTL
+338 RQGIETPFPIQAKTL

-402 RELAMQVTDA
+402 RELAMQVTDS
-412 LMPYAQAVELD
+412 LMPYAQSVNLD

-508 DKDVDKIVK
+508 DADVDKIVK

-522 PIEHATN
+522 PVEHATN
-529 SGKASVTTMTHYL
+529 SGKASVSTMTHYL

-547 EDKPTILAEIGSRK
+547 EDKPSILAEIGSRE

-572 GVDRIAKDLANKG
+572 GVDRIANDLAKQG

-608 EGLTNVLVATD
+608 EGVTNVLVATD

-655 GETGKV
+655 GETGAV
-661 VTMIGPRQQ
+661 VTMVGPRQQ
-670 KAVTAMTNRAGVD
+670 RTVTAMTTRAGVE

-696 VSITGAK
+696 IAITGAK
-703 EPTGIAWKPPVEPPK
+703 KPSGIAWKPPAEPAK
-718 RGGRPSGGRSGGG
+718 RGGGRPGGGRSGGIRSGGSRSGGG
-731 RPSGGRSGGSR
+731 RPAGRGEGSR
-742 GGNRTR
+742 GGAGSRGGSGARSSSTSRSRG

>member
-1 LGSDK
+1 MGSDK
-6 TLKTAMTI
+6 TFKTAMAI
-14 RFCALLHL
+14 RFCAVSRL

-51 RSREGEPKAKAGSPR
+51 RSRETESKPKAGSAR
-66 HATAKDTAAKK
+66 HAAAKTTAAKK
-77 RAKPKSKV
+77 RAKPNSKA
-85 AKAESRAPRD
+85 AKAESRAPREPRD
-95 PEARSKAE
+95 PDARSRAE
-103 SPRAAVKS
+103 SPRAEV
-111 TSRGR
+111 RGAKR
-116 DVWNPSGKPQRKGGE
+116 SNDVWNPSGKPQRKGGE
-131 KPSGGRGTRD
+131 KPAGTRG
-141 RYEDERP
+141 RYEDDRP
-148 PARAPRK
+148 ARSPRKYNDEAPTRAPRARRDDASPSRGRRDDAPTRAPRSYRDEAPARAPRTK
-155 TSDSRPPTRPRYE
+155 R
-168 DETPKR
+168 DE
-174 APRTYSDSRTPARSR
+174 
-189 DDAPST
+189 
-195 RAPRKTSE
+195 
-203 ARPTSRARYEDEAPK
+203 
-218 RAPRTYSDSRPPAR
+218 
-232 GRYEDE
+232 
-238 RAPARSRADAPSTRA
+238 
-253 PRKTS
+253 
-258 EARPTT
+258 
-264 RPRYEDEAPKRAPRT
+264 
-279 KSDDVYAPKSRLP
+279 VYAPKSRLP
-292 REKVSHDYDDDSTGA
+292 REKATTERVSSKSA
-307 MSDNTAE
+307 MSEDTSE
-314 VALDTASSNWA
+314 VALDTASSSWA
-325 ELGVSTELLSTLR
+325 ELGVSTDLLSTLK
-338 RQGIDTPFPIQAKTL
+338 RQGIDSPFPIQAKTL

-380 VTRLAHRKA
+380 ITRLAHRKA

-412 LMPYAQAVELD
+412 LMPYAQAVNLD

-491 LDMTKPGSQRLL
+491 LDMTKPNSQRLL

-508 DKDVDKIVK
+508 DADVDKIVR
-517 KYLKN
+517 KYLHD
-522 PIEHATN
+522 PVEHATN
-529 SGKASVTTMTHYL
+529 SGKASVKTMTHYL

-547 EDKPTILAEIGSRK
+547 EDKPAILAEIGSRK

-596 QAVRTRTLAAFK
+596 QAVRTRTLNAFK
-608 EGLTNVLVATD
+608 EGITDVLVATD

-655 GETGKV
+655 GETGAV

-670 KAVTAMTNRAGVD
+670 KAVTAMTSRAGVD

-696 VSITGAK
+696 VAITGAK
-703 EPTGIAWKPPVEPPK
+703 EPTGIAWKPPAEPPA
-718 RGGRPSGGRSGGG
+718 RGRRPGGPSRSGGG
-731 RPSGGRSGGSR
+731 RPQGRSGGSR
-742 GGNRTR
+742 GGSRSR

>member
-1 LGSDK
+1 
-6 TLKTAMTI
+6 MTI
-14 RFCALLHL
+14 RFCALFRL

-51 RSREGEPKAKAGSPR
+51 RARDTESKPKAGSAR
-66 HATAKDTAAKK
+66 HAAAKTTAAKK
-77 RAKPKSKV
+77 RAKPNTKV
-85 AKAESRAPRD
+85 AKAESRAPREPRD
-95 PEARSKAE
+95 PDARSRAE
-103 SPRAAVKS
+103 SPRAEV
-111 TSRGR
+111 RGSKR
-116 DVWNPSGKPQRKGGE
+116 GNDVWNPSGKPQRKGGE
-131 KPSGGRGTRD
+131 KPAGTRA
-141 RYEDERP
+141 RYEDDRP
-148 PARAPRK
+148 ARTPRKYSDEAPTRAPRTSRDDVAPSRSRREDSAPTRAPRTYKDEAPTRAPRTYKDEAPTRAPRKYSDEAPTRAPRTRRDDFDSRPPRARREDSAPTRAPRTYKDEAPARAPRTK
-155 TSDSRPPTRPRYE
+155 R
-168 DETPKR
+168 DE
-174 APRTYSDSRTPARSR
+174 
-189 DDAPST
+189 
-195 RAPRKTSE
+195 
-203 ARPTSRARYEDEAPK
+203 
-218 RAPRTYSDSRPPAR
+218 
-232 GRYEDE
+232 
-238 RAPARSRADAPSTRA
+238 
-253 PRKTS
+253 
-258 EARPTT
+258 
-264 RPRYEDEAPKRAPRT
+264 
-279 KSDDVYAPKSRLP
+279 VYAPKSSLP
-292 REKVSHDYDDDSTGA
+292 REKASTERVSSKSA
-307 MSDNTAE
+307 MTEDTAE
-314 VALDTASSNWA
+314 VALDTASSTWA
-325 ELGVSTELLSTLR
+325 ELGVSTELLSTLK
-338 RQGIDTPFPIQAKTL
+338 RQGIESPFPIQAKTL

-380 VTRLAHRKA
+380 ITRLAHRKA

-491 LDMTKPGSQRLL
+491 LDMTKPNSQRLL

-508 DKDVDKIVK
+508 DADVDKIVR
-517 KYLKN
+517 KYLHD
-522 PIEHATN
+522 PVEHATN
-529 SGKASVTTMTHYL
+529 SGKASVKTMTHYL

-547 EDKPTILAEIGSRK
+547 EDKPAILAEIGSRN

-585 VPAGALHGGKT
+585 VPTGALHGGKT
-596 QAVRTRTLAAFK
+596 QAVRTRTLNAFK
-608 EGLTNVLVATD
+608 EGITDVLVATD

-670 KAVTAMTNRAGVD
+670 KAVTAMTSRAGVD

-696 VSITGAK
+696 VAITGAK
-703 EPTGIAWKPPVEPPK
+703 EPTGIAWKPPAEPPA
-718 RGGRPSGGRSGGG
+718 RGRRPGGPSRSGGG
-731 RPSGGRSGGSR
+731 RPQGRSGGSR
-742 GGNRTR
+742 GGSRSR

>member
-1 LGSDK
+1 
-6 TLKTAMTI
+6 
-14 RFCALLHL
+14 
-22 PLEHSPK
+22 
-29 KVLMSTP
+29 MSTP

-51 RSREGEPKAKAGSPR
+51 RARDTESKPKAGSPR
-66 HATAKDTAAKK
+66 HAAAKQTAAKK

-85 AKAESRAPRD
+85 AKAESRAPREPRD

-103 SPRAAVKS
+103 SPRAEV
-111 TSRGR
+111 RGAKR
-116 DVWNPSGKPQRKGGE
+116 SNDVWNPSGKPQRKGGE
-131 KPSGGRGTRD
+131 KPSGTRGSRD
-141 RYEDERP
+141 RYEEDR

-155 TSDSRPPTRPRYE
+155 YNDDAPARAPRARRDDSPPTRARRDDFDSRPP
-168 DETPKR
+168 R
-174 APRTYSDSRTPARSR
+174 ARR
-189 DDAPST
+189 DDAAPT
-195 RAPRKTSE
+195 RAPRK
-203 ARPTSRARYEDEAPK
+203 YND
-218 RAPRTYSDSRPPAR
+218 D
-232 GRYEDE
+232 
-238 RAPARSRADAPSTRA
+238 APARA
-253 PRKTS
+253 PRK
-258 EARPTT
+258 
-264 RPRYEDEAPKRAPRT
+264 YNDDAPARAPRT
-279 KSDDVYAPKSRLP
+279 KREEVYAPKSRLP
-292 REKVSHDYDDDSTGA
+292 REKVSTEKVSSKTA
-307 MSDNTAE
+307 MSDDTAE
-314 VALDTASSNWA
+314 VALDTASSTWA
-325 ELGVSTELLSTLR
+325 ELGVSTELLSTLK

-389 TAKHPLGIVLVPT
+389 SAKHPLGIVLVPT

-491 LDMTKPGSQRLL
+491 LDMTKPDSQRLL

-508 DKDVDKIVK
+508 DKDVDKIVR
-517 KYLKN
+517 KYLHD
-522 PIEHATN
+522 PVEHATN
-529 SGKASVTTMTHYL
+529 SGKASVKTMTHYL

-572 GVDRIAKDLANKG
+572 GVDRIAKDLAHKG

-596 QAVRTRTLAAFK
+596 QAVRTRTLNAFK

-670 KAVTAMTNRAGVD
+670 KAVTAMTSRAGVD

-696 VSITGAK
+696 VAITGAK
-703 EPTGIAWKPPVEPPK
+703 EPTGIAWKPPAEPPA
-718 RGGRPSGGRSGGG
+718 RGRRPGGPSRSGGG
-731 RPSGGRSGGSR
+731 RPQSRSGGSR
-742 GGNRTR
+742 GGSRSR

>member
-1 LGSDK
+1 
-6 TLKTAMTI
+6 
-14 RFCALLHL
+14 
-22 PLEHSPK
+22 
-29 KVLMSTP
+29 MSTP

-51 RSREGEPKAKAGSPR
+51 RARDTESKPKAGSPR
-66 HATAKDTAAKK
+66 HAAAKTTAAKK

-85 AKAESRAPRD
+85 AKAESRAPREPRD
-95 PEARSKAE
+95 PDARSRAE
-103 SPRAAVKS
+103 SPRAEV
-111 TSRGR
+111 RGAKR
-116 DVWNPSGKPQRKGGE
+116 SNDVWNPSGKPQRKGGE
-131 KPSGGRGTRD
+131 KPGG
-141 RYEDERP
+141 
-148 PARAPRK
+148 
-155 TSDSRPPTRPRYE
+155 S
-168 DETPKR
+168 
-174 APRTYSDSRTPARSR
+174 
-189 DDAPST
+189 
-195 RAPRKTSE
+195 
-203 ARPTSRARYEDEAPK
+203 
-218 RAPRTYSDSRPPAR
+218 R

-238 RAPARSRADAPSTRA
+238 RPARAPRKYNDEAPARAPRARRDDSAPTRA
-253 PRKTS
+253 PRTYK
-258 EARPTT
+258 
-264 RPRYEDEAPKRAPRT
+264 DEAPSRARRDDAAPYRSRSDESPVRAPRARREDAPVRAPRKYNDDAPARAPRT
-279 KSDDVYAPKSRLP
+279 KREEVYAPKSRLP
-292 REKVSHDYDDDSTGA
+292 REKVSTERVSSKSA
-307 MSDNTAE
+307 MSEDSAE
-314 VALDTASSNWA
+314 VALDTASSTWA
-325 ELGVSTELLSTLR
+325 ELGVSTDLLSTLK
-338 RQGIDTPFPIQAKTL
+338 RQGIDSPFPIQAKTL

-412 LMPYAQAVELD
+412 LMPYAQAVDLD

-491 LDMTKPGSQRLL
+491 LDMTKPNSQRLL

-508 DKDVDKIVK
+508 DKDVDKIVR
-517 KYLKN
+517 KYLHD
-522 PIEHATN
+522 PVEHATN
-529 SGKASVTTMTHYL
+529 SGKASVKTMTHYL

-547 EDKPTILAEIGSRK
+547 EDKPAILAEIGSRK

-596 QAVRTRTLAAFK
+596 QAVRTRTLNAFK
-608 EGLTNVLVATD
+608 EGITDVLVATD

-670 KAVTAMTNRAGVD
+670 KAVTAMTSRAGVD

-696 VSITGAK
+696 VAITGAK
-703 EPTGIAWKPPVEPPK
+703 EPTGIAWKPPAEPPA
-718 RGGRPSGGRSGGG
+718 RGRRPGGPSRSGGG
-731 RPSGGRSGGSR
+731 RPQGRSGGSR
-742 GGNRTR
+742 GGSRSR

>member
-1 LGSDK
+1 
-6 TLKTAMTI
+6 
-14 RFCALLHL
+14 
-22 PLEHSPK
+22 
-29 KVLMSTP
+29 MSTP

-51 RSREGEPKAKAGSPR
+51 RARDTESKPKAGSPR
-66 HATAKDTAAKK
+66 HAAAKTTAAKK

-85 AKAESRAPRD
+85 AKAESRAPREPRD
-95 PEARSKAE
+95 PDARSRAE
-103 SPRAAVKS
+103 SPRAEV
-111 TSRGR
+111 RGAKR
-116 DVWNPSGKPQRKGGE
+116 SNDVWNPSGKPQRKGGE
-131 KPSGGRGTRD
+131 KPGG
-141 RYEDERP
+141 
-148 PARAPRK
+148 
-155 TSDSRPPTRPRYE
+155 S
-168 DETPKR
+168 
-174 APRTYSDSRTPARSR
+174 
-189 DDAPST
+189 
-195 RAPRKTSE
+195 
-203 ARPTSRARYEDEAPK
+203 
-218 RAPRTYSDSRPPAR
+218 R

-238 RAPARSRADAPSTRA
+238 RPARAPRKYNDEAPARAPRARRDDAPVIRSRRDEAPARAPRKYNDEAPTRA
-253 PRKTS
+253 PR
-258 EARPTT
+258 ARRDDSAPT
-264 RPRYEDEAPKRAPRT
+264 RAPRTYKDEAPSRARRDDFDSRPPRARRDEAPARAPRKYNDDAPVRAPRT
-279 KSDDVYAPKSRLP
+279 KREEVYAPKSRLP
-292 REKVSHDYDDDSTGA
+292 REKVSTERVSSKSA
-307 MSDNTAE
+307 MSEDSAE
-314 VALDTASSNWA
+314 VALDTASSTWA
-325 ELGVSTELLSTLR
+325 ELGVSTDLLSTLK
-338 RQGIDTPFPIQAKTL
+338 RQGIDSPFPIQAKTL

-412 LMPYAQAVELD
+412 LMPYAQAVDLD

-491 LDMTKPGSQRLL
+491 LDMTKPNSQRLL

-508 DKDVDKIVK
+508 DKDVDKIVR
-517 KYLKN
+517 KYLHD
-522 PIEHATN
+522 PVEHATN
-529 SGKASVTTMTHYL
+529 SGKASVKTMTHYL

-547 EDKPTILAEIGSRK
+547 EDKPAILAEIGSRK

-596 QAVRTRTLAAFK
+596 QAVRTRTLNAFK
-608 EGLTNVLVATD
+608 EGITDVLVATD

-670 KAVTAMTNRAGVD
+670 KAVTAMTSRAGVD

-696 VSITGAK
+696 VAITGAK
-703 EPTGIAWKPPVEPPK
+703 EPTGIAWKPPAEPPA
-718 RGGRPSGGRSGGG
+718 RGRRPGGPSRSGGG
-731 RPSGGRSGGSR
+731 RPQGRSGGSR
-742 GGNRTR
+742 GGSRSR

>member
-1 LGSDK
+1 
-6 TLKTAMTI
+6 
-14 RFCALLHL
+14 
-22 PLEHSPK
+22 
-29 KVLMSTP
+29 MSTP

-51 RSREGEPKAKAGSPR
+51 RTREGEPKAGSTR
-66 HATAKDTAAKK
+66 HATAKVTAAKK

-85 AKAESRAPRD
+85 SKAESRAPRD
-95 PEARSKAE
+95 SSLRSKAE
-103 SPRAAVKS
+103 SGRAAEKS
-111 TSRGR
+111 SERSN
-116 DVWNPSGKPQRKGGE
+116 DIWNPSGKPQRKGGE
-131 KPSGGRGTRD
+131 KPAGSRGALD

-148 PARAPRK
+148 PASRSRRDDAPAARAPRK
-155 TSDSRPPTRPRYE
+155 TSDSRPTTRV
-168 DETPKR
+168 
-174 APRTYSDSRTPARSR
+174 
-189 DDAPST
+189 
-195 RAPRKTSE
+195 
-203 ARPTSRARYEDEAPK
+203 RYEDEAPK
-218 RAPRTYSDSRPPAR
+218 RATRSYSEQRPPASRSRRDDAPASRSRRDEAPTSRSRRDDAPVARDPRNTSDSRP
-232 GRYEDE
+232 
-238 RAPARSRADAPSTRA
+238 
-253 PRKTS
+253 
-258 EARPTT
+258 TT
-264 RPRYEDEAPKRAPRT
+264 RVRYEDEAPKRAPRT

-292 REKVSHDYDDDSTGA
+292 RKKVDRDFEDHATGA
-307 MSDNTAE
+307 MSENTAE
-314 VALDTASSNWA
+314 IALDTASSSWA
-325 ELGVSTELLSTLR
+325 ELGVSTELLGTLR

-529 SGKASVTTMTHYL
+529 SGKASVSTMTHYL

-608 EGLTNVLVATD
+608 EGLTDVLVATD

-670 KAVTAMTNRAGVD
+670 KAVTAMTSRAGVD

-703 EPTGIAWKPPVEPPK
+703 EPTGIPWKPPAEAAK
-718 RGGRPSGGRSGGG
+718 RGGRPNGA
-731 RPSGGRSGGSR
+731 RSGGSR
-742 GGNRTR
+742 SGGRPQGKSGGSRGASRSR

>member
-1 LGSDK
+1 
-6 TLKTAMTI
+6 
-14 RFCALLHL
+14 
-22 PLEHSPK
+22 
-29 KVLMSTP
+29 MSTP

-51 RSREGEPKAKAGSPR
+51 RARDTESKPKAGSPR
-66 HATAKDTAAKK
+66 HAAAKTTAAKK

-95 PEARSKAE
+95 LDARSRAE
-103 SPRAAVKS
+103 SPRAEV
-111 TSRGR
+111 RGAKR
-116 DVWNPSGKPQRKGGE
+116 SNDVWNPSGKPQRKGGE
-131 KPSGGRGTRD
+131 KPAGTRAARD
-141 RYEDERP
+141 RYEDDRP
-148 PARAPRK
+148 VRAPRKYNDEAPTRAPRARRDEAPARAPR
-155 TSDSRPPTRPRYE
+155 
-168 DETPKR
+168 
-174 APRTYSDSRTPARSR
+174 TYR
-189 DDAPST
+189 
-195 RAPRKTSE
+195 
-203 ARPTSRARYEDEAPK
+203 DEAP
-218 RAPRTYSDSRPPAR
+218 A
-232 GRYEDE
+232 
-238 RAPARSRADAPSTRA
+238 
-253 PRKTS
+253 
-258 EARPTT
+258 
-264 RPRYEDEAPKRAPRT
+264 RAPRT
-279 KSDDVYAPKSRLP
+279 KSEEVYAPKSRLP
-292 REKVSHDYDDDSTGA
+292 REKPSTERVSSKSA
-307 MSDNTAE
+307 MSEDSAE
-314 VALDTASSNWA
+314 VALDTASSSWA
-325 ELGVSTELLSTLR
+325 ELGVSTELLSTLK
-338 RQGIDTPFPIQAKTL
+338 RQGIDSPFPIQAKTL

-491 LDMTKPGSQRLL
+491 LDMTKPNSQRLL

-508 DKDVDKIVK
+508 DKDVDKIVR
-517 KYLKN
+517 KYLHD
-522 PIEHATN
+522 PVEHATN
-529 SGKASVTTMTHYL
+529 SGKASVKTMTHYL

-547 EDKPTILAEIGSRK
+547 EDKPAILAEIGSRK

-596 QAVRTRTLAAFK
+596 QAVRTRTLNAFK
-608 EGLTNVLVATD
+608 EGITDVLVATD

-655 GETGKV
+655 GETGAV

-670 KAVTAMTNRAGVD
+670 KAVTAMTSRAGVD

-696 VSITGAK
+696 VAITGAK
-703 EPTGIAWKPPVEPPK
+703 EPTGIAWKPPAEPPA
-718 RGGRPSGGRSGGG
+718 RGRRPGGPSRSGGG
-731 RPSGGRSGGSR
+731 RPQGRSGGSR
-742 GGNRTR
+742 GGSRSR

>member
-1 LGSDK
+1 
-6 TLKTAMTI
+6 
-14 RFCALLHL
+14 
-22 PLEHSPK
+22 
-29 KVLMSTP
+29 MSTP

-51 RSREGEPKAKAGSPR
+51 RARDTESKPKAGSPR
-66 HATAKDTAAKK
+66 HAAAKTTAAKK

-85 AKAESRAPRD
+85 AKAESRAPREPRD
-95 PEARSKAE
+95 PDARSRAE
-103 SPRAAVKS
+103 SPRAEV
-111 TSRGR
+111 RGAKR
-116 DVWNPSGKPQRKGGE
+116 SNDVWNPSGKPQRKGGE
-131 KPSGGRGTRD
+131 KPAGTRAVRS

-148 PARAPRK
+148 ARAPRKYNDEAPTRAPRARRDDAPTSRPPRSYKDEAPARSRRDDAAPSRARRDEAPARAPRK
-155 TSDSRPPTRPRYE
+155 YNDEAPT
-168 DETPKR
+168 R
-174 APRTYSDSRTPARSR
+174 APRARR
-189 DDAPST
+189 DDAP
-195 RAPRKTSE
+195 
-203 ARPTSRARYEDEAPK
+203 
-218 RAPRTYSDSRPPAR
+218 PA
-232 GRYEDE
+232 
-238 RAPARSRADAPSTRA
+238 
-253 PRKTS
+253 
-258 EARPTT
+258 
-264 RPRYEDEAPKRAPRT
+264 RAPRT
-279 KSDDVYAPKSRLP
+279 KREEVYAPKSRLP
-292 REKVSHDYDDDSTGA
+292 REKPSTERVSSKSA
-307 MSDNTAE
+307 MSEDSAE
-314 VALDTASSNWA
+314 VALDTASSTWA
-325 ELGVSTELLSTLR
+325 ELGVSTELLSTLK
-338 RQGIDTPFPIQAKTL
+338 RQGIDSPFPIQAKTL

-491 LDMTKPGSQRLL
+491 LDMTKPNSQRLL

-508 DKDVDKIVK
+508 DKDVDKIVR
-517 KYLKN
+517 KYLHD
-522 PIEHATN
+522 PVEHATN
-529 SGKASVTTMTHYL
+529 SGKASVKTMTHYL

-547 EDKPTILAEIGSRK
+547 EDKPAILAEIGSRK

-596 QAVRTRTLAAFK
+596 QAVRTRTLNAFK
-608 EGLTNVLVATD
+608 EGITDVLVATD

-655 GETGKV
+655 GETGAV

-670 KAVTAMTNRAGVD
+670 KAVTAMTSRAGVD

-696 VSITGAK
+696 VAITGAK
-703 EPTGIAWKPPVEPPK
+703 EPTGIAWKPPAEPPA
-718 RGGRPSGGRSGGG
+718 RGRRPGGPSRSGGG
-731 RPSGGRSGGSR
+731 RPQGRSGGSR
-742 GGNRTR
+742 GGSRSR